1 MVQQL
6 QVIENTIKILFMEN
20 TKTVATLN
28 DLLNITNDRIKGFTK
43 VEDKVW
49 DSYPALKLDYDQMVR
64 ESKVMRADL
73 IDLINERGGEVD
85 DTSTIAG
92 ALHRGWIDVK
102 NSFSGDH
109 AESTIQNVI
118 FGEKAAIN
126 SYQEALQNGN
136 LCPQST
142 IVVANQHMQLQA
154 SYQKFENFEKLL
166 N

>member
-1 MVQQL
+1 
-6 QVIENTIKILFMEN
+6 MEN

-142 IVVANQHMQLQA
+142 IVVANQHMQLQT